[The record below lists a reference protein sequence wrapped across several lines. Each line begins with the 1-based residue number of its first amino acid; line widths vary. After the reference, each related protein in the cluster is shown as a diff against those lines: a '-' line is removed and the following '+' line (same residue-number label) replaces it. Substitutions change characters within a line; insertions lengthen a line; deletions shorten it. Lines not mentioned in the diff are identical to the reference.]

1 MQVFIT
7 TVATPH
13 LNGKHVVFGKVVEGM
28 DIVRSIE
35 RCGSDSGKPSMPIK
49 IIKSGEVVPAPAA
62 VKRSADDSSEHP
74 VAKKM
79 SPGVPE
85 KPAASDS
92 GLYTFVA

>member
-1 MQVFIT
+1 
-7 TVATPH
+7 
-13 LNGKHVVFGKVVEGM
+13 
-28 DIVRSIE
+28 
-35 RCGSDSGKPSMPIK
+35 MPIK

>member
-1 MQVFIT
+1 LQFFIT

-13 LNGKHVVFGKVVEGM
+13 LNGKHVVFGKVVEGL

-49 IIKSGEVVPAPAA
+49 ITKSGEVVPAPAA

-92 GLYTFVA
+92 GLYSFVA